1 MTRTVLSTI
10 LLAAGL
16 AAADLPVKQVVLYKN
31 GVGYFERSGEVA
43 SGEAAR
49 LRFKASEMNDVLK
62 SLTVEDRSGKV
73 VSLRY
78 DSSEPADQKLRDF
91 PFQLSARQPLAN
103 FLDDLKGARLE
114 LKTPAGTVA
123 GAIVGGRVAM
133 GGEQRPEQQLVTLLA
148 DSGELQTFDL
158 AAVSGLRLADTQLQ
172 SQLKEYL
179 AILGQARSKE
189 KKSLTI
195 QSTSSGARQIAAS
208 YMVPTP
214 VWKSSYRLIFS
225 AAADPTIEG
234 WAIVNNTS
242 GEDWTAIQL
251 ALVSGR
257 PTSFISRLYEPT
269 YRDRPTAELP
279 EDRVQGPVLYEGS
292 MRDDKGVAGGVGGGV
307 PGGVIG
313 GIIGGVQKMRA
324 MRENAPAM
332 APPPPAPMQMRADA
346 ESSIAAVAQARELGD
361 LFEYRFASPVTVL
374 KGESAMLPFVQQKI
388 RARKLLVYSEYY
400 GQNPMSAAEI
410 SNSTGKTLDG
420 GPITIFETGAYS
432 GEALMETLKAG
443 DKRLIGY
450 AVDLGTRVTTRFDS
464 SSQDIREIHLRRGT
478 LMLRHSARET
488 KTYTARNV
496 DQKAKT
502 LLVEHPARPEYKVLS
517 PTPTETTATLNR
529 FEVPLAPAATAKLA
543 VVEER
548 TYETAYAVADLPPD
562 TLLLYARNK
571 ILTEA
576 TRAQLEKIV
585 ALRKTAAE
593 TDRATARTEKEIQEL
608 GQDQERLRQ
617 NINSL
622 NRVAGQQEQVQR
634 YSRDLAAQETKLAAL
649 RDRLSE
655 LRKAREASAMA
666 LDALLDK
673 MEF

>member
-1 MTRTVLSTI
+1 VLSTI

-31 GVGYFERSGEVA
+31 GVGCFERSGEVA
-43 SGEAAR
+43 SGVAAR

-62 SLTVEDRSGKV
+62 SLTVEDRAGKV

-78 DSSEPADQKLRDF
+78 DSSEPAEQKLREF
-91 PFQLSARQPLAN
+91 PFQLGPRQPLAV
-103 FLDDLKGARLE
+103 FLDELKGARLE
-114 LKTPAGTVA
+114 LKTPSGTVS
-123 GAIVGGRVAM
+123 GAIVGGRMAM
-133 GGEQRPEQQLVTLLA
+133 GGDQRPEQQLVTLLA

-195 QSTSSGARQIAAS
+195 ESTSSGARQIAAS

-214 VWKSSYRLIFS
+214 VWKSSYRLIFGAS
-225 AAADPTIEG
+225 ADPTIEG

-242 GEDWTAIQL
+242 GEDWNAIQL
-251 ALVSGR
+251 SLVSGR

-279 EDRVQGPVLYEGS
+279 EDRVQGPVLYEGAVQE
-292 MRDDKGVAGGVGGGV
+292 DKGVS
-307 PGGVIG
+307 GGVIG
-313 GIIGGVQKMRA
+313 GILGGAPRMKA
-324 MRENAPAM
+324 MRGEAAPAM
-332 APPPPAPMQMRADA
+332 APSPPMQMRVRADA
-346 ESSIAAVAQARELGD
+346 ASSVAAVAEARELGD

-374 KGESAMLPFVQQKI
+374 KGESVMLPFVQQKV
-388 RARKLLVYSEYY
+388 RARKLLVYSESY
-400 GQNPMSAAEI
+400 GQNPMNAAEI

-464 SSQDIREIHLRRGT
+464 SSQDIREIRLRRGT
-478 LMLRHSARET
+478 LTLRHSSRET

-517 PTPTETTATLNR
+517 PTPAETTATLHR
-529 FEVPLAPAATAKLA
+529 FEAPLAPAATAKLA

-548 TYETAYAVADLPPD
+548 TYETAYAVTDLPPD
-562 TLLLYARNK
+562 ALLLYARNK

-576 TRAQLEKIV
+576 ARAQLEKIV

-593 TDRATARTEKEIQEL
+593 TGRAIARTEKEIQEL

-622 NRVAGQQEQVQR
+622 NHVAGQQEQVQR
-634 YSRDLAAQETKLAAL
+634 YSRDLAARETTLAAL

-655 LRKAREASAMA
+655 LRKAREESAAA

>member
-1 MTRTVLSTI
+1 MIRTVLATI
-10 LLAAGL
+10 LLATGL

-78 DSSEPADQKLRDF
+78 DSSEPAEQKLREF
-91 PFQLSARQPLAN
+91 PFQLGSRQPLAM

-114 LKTPAGTVA
+114 LKTPAGTIA

-133 GGEQRPEQQLVTLLA
+133 GGDQRPEQQLITLLA
-148 DSGELQTFDL
+148 DSGELQSFDL
-158 AAVSGLRLADTQLQ
+158 VAVSGLRLADPQLQ

-195 QSTSSGARQIAAS
+195 ESTSSGARQIAAS

-225 AAADPTIEG
+225 AAAEPTIEG

-242 GEDWTAIQL
+242 GEDWTGIQL
-251 ALVSGR
+251 ALISGR

-269 YRDRPTAELP
+269 YRDRPTVELP
-279 EDRVQGPVLYEGS
+279 EDRVQGPVLYEGAVQ
-292 MRDDKGVAGGVGGGV
+292 DAKGV
-307 PGGVIG
+307 PSGVIG
-313 GIIGGVQKMRA
+313 GIVGGGSRMRA
-324 MRENAPAM
+324 MRQNAPAM

-346 ESSIAAVAQARELGD
+346 ESSVATVAEARELGD

-374 KGESAMLPFVQQKI
+374 KSESVMLPFVQQKV
-388 RARKLLVYSEYY
+388 RARKLLVFSETH
-400 GQNPMSAAEI
+400 GQNPMNAAEI

-420 GPITIFETGAYS
+420 GPITIFETSAYS

-548 TYETAYAVADLPPD
+548 VYETAYAVTDLPPD

-576 TRAQLEKIV
+576 ARAQLEKIV

-593 TDRATARTEKEIQEL
+593 TDRAIARAEKEIQEL

-622 NRVAGQQEQVQR
+622 NHVAGQQEQVQR
-634 YSRDLAAQETKLAAL
+634 YSRDLAARETTLAAL

-655 LRKAREASAMA
+655 LRKAREESAAA

>member
-1 MTRTVLSTI
+1 MNRTVLSAI
-10 LLAAGL
+10 LLVAGL
-16 AAADLPVKQVVLYKN
+16 AAADLRVKQVVLYKN
-31 GVGYFERSGEVA
+31 GVGYFERSGELA

-49 LRFKASEMNDVLK
+49 LQFKASEMNDVLK

-78 DSSEPADQKLRDF
+78 DSSEPAGQKLREF
-91 PFQLSARQPLAN
+91 PFQLGPRQPLAV
-103 FLDDLKGARLE
+103 FLDDLKGARLD
-114 LKTPAGTVA
+114 LKTPSGPIS

-133 GGEQRPEQQLVTLLA
+133 GGDQRPEQQLVTLLA

-172 SQLKEYL
+172 NQLKEYL
-179 AILGQARSKE
+179 AFLSQGRSKD

-195 QSTSSGARQIAAS
+195 ESASSGARQIAAS

-225 AAADPTIEG
+225 ASADPTIEG

-242 GEDWTAIQL
+242 GEDWNAIQL
-251 ALVSGR
+251 SLVSGR

-269 YRDRPTAELP
+269 YRDRPTVELP
-279 EDRVQGPVLYEGS
+279 EDRVQWPVLYEGAVQEA
-292 MRDDKGVAGGVGGGV
+292 KGAAVGAA
-307 PGGVIG
+307 GGVIG
-313 GIIGGVQKMRA
+313 GIFGGAPRMKA
-324 MRENAPAM
+324 MLENAPAM
-332 APPPPAPMQMRADA
+332 APPPPAPMQMRVDA
-346 ESSIAAVAQARELGD
+346 ASSVAAVAQARELGD
-361 LFEYRFASPVTVL
+361 LFEYRFASPVTVP
-374 KGESAMLPFVQQKI
+374 KGESVMLPFVQQKV
-388 RARKLLVYSEYY
+388 RARKLLVYSESY
-400 GQNPMSAAEI
+400 GQNPMNAAEI

-464 SSQDIREIHLRRGT
+464 ATQDIREIHLRRGT
-478 LMLRHSARET
+478 LTLRHSARET
-488 KTYTARNV
+488 RTYTARNV

-529 FEVPLAPAATAKLA
+529 FEVPLPPAATAKLA

-548 TYETAYAVADLPPD
+548 VYETAYAVTDLPPD

-576 TRAQLEKIV
+576 ARAQLEKLV

-593 TDRATARTEKEIQEL
+593 TDRAIARTEKEIQEL

-649 RDRLSE
+649 RDGLSE
-655 LRKAREASAMA
+655 LRKAREQSAAA